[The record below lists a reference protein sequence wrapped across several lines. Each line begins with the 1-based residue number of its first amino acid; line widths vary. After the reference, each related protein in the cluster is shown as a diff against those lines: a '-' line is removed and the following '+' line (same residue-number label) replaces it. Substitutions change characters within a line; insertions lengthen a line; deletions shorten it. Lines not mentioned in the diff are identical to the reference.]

1 MSFFFLNFVRKLN
14 AKFHNSHT
22 TLHSCQCENVPAAS
36 TFSLTCV
43 FKKNIIINILID
55 VKWCSTVVCFH
66 FLYDLGCLAW
76 FSCTHW
82 PLISISSEKRSF
94 APLAY
99 FNRVFKKTIISFY
112 SICLLFLFFTVS
124 LRSTCNVLGANPRLG
139 IGCENFL

>member
-1 MSFFFLNFVRKLN
+1 MLRWAYRCWYLFAIYTTIILYKALEVILLEHSEFFFLNFVRKLN

-99 FNRVFKKTIISFY
+99 FNRVF
-112 SICLLFLFFTVS
+112 
-124 LRSTCNVLGANPRLG
+124 
-139 IGCENFL
+139 